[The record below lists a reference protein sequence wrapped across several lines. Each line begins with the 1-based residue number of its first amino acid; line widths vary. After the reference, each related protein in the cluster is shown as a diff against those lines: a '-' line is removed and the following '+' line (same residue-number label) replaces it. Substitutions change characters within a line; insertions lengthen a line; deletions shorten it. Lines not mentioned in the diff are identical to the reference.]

1 MSYSR
6 GTTNCP
12 HFVEPTDSPGN
23 RPGDDHSFKELAM
36 AAKKKKTAKKAAKK
50 ATKKKVAKK
59 AAKKK

>member
-6 GTTNCP
+6 GTTKCS

-36 AAKKKKTAKKAAKK
+36 AAKKKTAKK

>member
-6 GTTNCP
+6 GAAGRSR
-12 HFVEPTDSPGN
+12 FVEPTDSPGN

-36 AAKKKKTAKKAAKK
+36 AAKKKKAAKK
-50 ATKKKVAKK
+50 ATKKK

>member
-6 GTTNCP
+6 GTTKCS

-36 AAKKKKTAKKAAKK
+36 AAKKKAAKK

>member
-6 GTTNCP
+6 GTTECP

-36 AAKKKKTAKKAAKK
+36 AAKKKAAKK

>member
-6 GTTNCP
+6 GTTKCP

-36 AAKKKKTAKKAAKK
+36 AAKKKTAKKAAKK

>member
-6 GTTNCP
+6 GTTECP

-23 RPGDDHSFKELAM
+23 RPGDDHSFKERTM
-36 AAKKKKTAKKAAKK
+36 AAKKKKVAKK
-50 ATKKKVAKK
+50 ATKKK